1 MHSLRGGY
9 GGSPR
14 EGESVMQSH
23 TEVPLLCG
31 KCRVAQGFNEEG

>member
-9 GGSPR
+9 GGSAR
-14 EGESVMQSH
+14 EGESVTQSH
-23 TEVPLLCG
+23 TEAPPLCG